1 MANWEKIKTANV
13 LGLLI
18 FVCSTAIIVLL
29 FLFEIPD
36 KNRDILNFCLVSYF
50 NIALAGAVYY
60 FYNFRKSEKKT
71 EENEY
76 HNDYVETQVNCQ
88 ECPLQNKHVGNR
100 PDDRG

>member
-1 MANWEKIKTANV
+1 MEKNNEKAKWEKIKTANA

-18 FVCSTAIIVLL
+18 FVFSTSIIVLL
-29 FLFEIPD
+29 FFYEIPD

-60 FYNFRKSEKKT
+60 FYNFRKSDKKI

-76 HNDYVETQVNCQ
+76 HNDYVENQVVCQ
-88 ECPLQNKHVGNR
+88 DCPKSK
-100 PDDRG
+100 